1 MDERN
6 GRALFLDRDGVI
18 NVDTG
23 YVHSREAFRFR
34 DGIFELCEA
43 AQAQA
48 YLVVVATNQAGIGRG
63 YYSESTFLEL
73 TDWMVETFA
82 HRRIRIAGVYYCPY
96 HPTDG
101 IGHYKYDSP
110 DRKPKPGMLLRAQR
124 DLNLDLASSV
134 LVGDRLSD
142 IRAAEAAGVGTKI
155 LLSPDFG
162 HRPRGEGQCYVS
174 PSLDD
179 VRHRFFSDTKGT
191 RE

>member
-1 MDERN
+1 MDEPN
-6 GRALFLDRDGVI
+6 ARALFLDRDGVI

-23 YVHSREAFRFR
+23 YVHSREAFRFQ

-43 AQAQA
+43 AQAQG
-48 YLVVVATNQAGIGRG
+48 YQVVVVTNQAGIGRG

-82 HRRIRIAGVYYCPY
+82 HRQIRIARVYYCPY

-101 IGHYKYDSP
+101 VGPYKYDSP

-124 DLNLDLASSV
+124 ELNLDLASSV
-134 LVGDRLSD
+134 LVGDTLSD
-142 IRAAEAAGVGTKI
+142 IRAAEAAGIGTKI
-155 LLSPDFG
+155 LLCSDG
-162 HRPRGEGQCYVS
+162 GQRQRGEGQCYVS